1 MQQDNSRTDLGLIR
15 IHKNA
20 IASVSSL
27 ASLEIEGVKRLGT
40 NLKSRILEL
49 MGKPSSSAIK
59 IEINK
64 SDEVKV
70 EIPLFIKYGYN
81 IPEVASKV
89 QENVRQ
95 ALERMTNL
103 SVKDI
108 DVNVQGIERG
118 TI

>member
-1 MQQDNSRTDLGLIR
+1 MQQDNSRTELGLIR

-27 ASLEIEGVKRLGT
+27 ASLEIEGV
-40 NLKSRILEL
+40 SRIGLDFKSKV
-49 MGKPSSSAIK
+49 MGLIGKQSSSAIK
-59 IEINK
+59 VEISK
-64 SDEVKV
+64 SGEVKV

-81 IPEVASKV
+81 IPEVANRV
-89 QENVRQ
+89 QENARQ

-118 TI
+118 ML